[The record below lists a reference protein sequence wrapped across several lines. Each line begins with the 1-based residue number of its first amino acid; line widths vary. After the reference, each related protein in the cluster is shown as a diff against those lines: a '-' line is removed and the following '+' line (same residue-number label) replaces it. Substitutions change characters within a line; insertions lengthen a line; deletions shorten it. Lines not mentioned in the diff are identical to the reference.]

1 MPPAPS
7 SFPPSLS
14 WYLKSS
20 LTDKSITMKSIL
32 PLKTCGS
39 FSLSFSYVEVFR
51 EPFLVNAAGPQIAL
65 EMFSKTYKIK
75 RDFSRLEWVIIDFT
89 HPPHSHKCLVKEKGP
104 VLRRDVGDVA
114 VQGSKKE
121 KMNCMLWVMLIY

>member
-20 LTDKSITMKSIL
+20 LSDKSITMISIL
-32 PLKTCGS
+32 PLKTRGS
-39 FSLSFSYVEVFR
+39 FSLSLSYVEVFR
-51 EPFLVNAAGPQIAL
+51 EPFLVNTAGPQIAL

-75 RDFSRLEWVIIDFT
+75 RDFSLLRMGNNRFHT
-89 HPPHSHKCLVKEKGP
+89 HSSFP
-104 VLRRDVGDVA
+104 
-114 VQGSKKE
+114 
-121 KMNCMLWVMLIY
+121 